1 MAVFARSGE
10 QASSRRRGPWKLLL
24 APLVVLV
31 MALGFAVAAEAAYA
45 QRALPGMSVGGIA
58 IGSLEKAALR
68 DRLDHEIAA
77 PWAGATVTLAGG
89 ERSWR
94 ATNADLGIAPDLD
107 AAVAAALAY
116 GKTGGVLDRLGAWS
130 DALRGDANIPFTMRS
145 RGDALDRWVAA
156 AARDTDRAPVS
167 GELRVSAKGLEATK
181 PALGREVDRVATVA
195 SLLSA
200 DSLGDREVTLRV
212 RFAYPAVDASGF
224 DDAYALASA
233 IVTPLTVAVE
243 DRTWNESA
251 TGLAS
256 LLIVERI
263 AARAGELPAIPREA
277 IAPSARYR
285 YAVSLANDLPTLAE
299 LRRTMRQRLVASD
312 LLDAARFSREFESV
326 IAAAHADFVR

>member
-1 MAVFARSGE
+1 RSGE
-10 QASSRRRGPWKLLL
+10 QASSRRGAPWKLLL
-24 APLVVLV
+24 APLVVV
-31 MALGFAVAAEAAYA
+31 GMALGFAVAAEAAYA

-68 DRLDHEIAA
+68 DRLDREIAA

-181 PALGREVDRVATVA
+181 PGLRREV
-195 SLLSA
+195 
-200 DSLGDREVTLRV
+200 
-212 RFAYPAVDASGF
+212 
-224 DDAYALASA
+224 
-233 IVTPLTVAVE
+233 
-243 DRTWNESA
+243 
-251 TGLAS
+251 
-256 LLIVERI
+256 
-263 AARAGELPAIPREA
+263 
-277 IAPSARYR
+277 
-285 YAVSLANDLPTLAE
+285 
-299 LRRTMRQRLVASD
+299 
-312 LLDAARFSREFESV
+312 
-326 IAAAHADFVR
+326 H